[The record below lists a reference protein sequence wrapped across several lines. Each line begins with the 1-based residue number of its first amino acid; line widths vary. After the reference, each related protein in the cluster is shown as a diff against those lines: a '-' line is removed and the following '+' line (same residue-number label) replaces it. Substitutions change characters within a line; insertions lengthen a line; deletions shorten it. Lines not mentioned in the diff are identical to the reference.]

1 MTTIMQK
8 GWQVLQVV
16 GGGLNDRL
24 GCGRSVRY
32 DKYHKNSEYIQSAK
46 LNVGP

>member
-8 GWQVLQVV
+8 DGSKVV
-16 GGGLNDRL
+16 GGLNDKL

-32 DKYHKNSEYIQSAK
+32 DKYHKNSKYIQSAK
-46 LNVGP
+46 LNDGP